1 MMLVI
6 FVTMKFL
13 KYVHTDRGHIENL
26 MEKINTYFFKMASL
40 IKTKCK
46 SK

>member
-13 KYVHTDRGHIENL
+13 KYMHTDHGHIENL
-26 MEKINTYFFKMASL
+26 MEKINT
-40 IKTKCK
+40 
-46 SK
+46 